1 MEVMQDFPLEG
12 LHFYC
17 DTFDITRPYP
27 SPYPVDQYAL
37 SLSSSSIHTTFA
49 LLFRPMH
56 AHASVS

>member
-27 SPYPVDQYAL
+27 SPYPIDQYAAQPL
-37 SLSSSSIHTTFA
+37 CVCRVFA
-49 LLFRPMH
+49 CVRVC
-56 AHASVS
+56 SQSY